1 MVSLNRTILIISSDF
16 THNADSQTA
25 LQNDRKSISLLPDK
39 KISDIVGITNDC
51 RQCTAFLFGY
61 LKNTATAFKLVENTN
76 SFAVSG
82 ENPDSVTSYLSAY
95 FIAVTATNDGQL
107 EYLR

>member
-1 MVSLNRTILIISSDF
+1 
-16 THNADSQTA
+16 
-25 LQNDRKSISLLPDK
+25 
-39 KISDIVGITNDC
+39 
-51 RQCTAFLFGY
+51 
-61 LKNTATAFKLVENTN
+61 VENTN

-95 FIAVTATNDGQL
+95 FIAATATNDGQL